1 MKTSKPFA
9 TISYNSKDF
18 LLTKLDEFCL
28 LGHIDFFAFV
38 EHFAEDDE
46 TKNHKHLYVVPSGR
60 IDTEQLRKALLEID
74 PLNPA
79 QKPLGC
85 LPCKSSKFADWFLY
99 SLHDSRYL
107 ASKGQS
113 RKYHYTKEDFF
124 TSDNDFFIEEI
135 HTIDMSKLNR
145 LDVLVNAVDNNIPF
159 EELVRNGIIPM
170 QQFVGYERAYNLLS
184 HTFAFRNG
192 RLTHNDEVI
201 DLETGEVEFDPQL
214 TIAFDSAIANKKK

>member
-1 MKTSKPFA
+1 M
-9 TISYNSKDF
+9 
-18 LLTKLDEFCL
+18 
-28 LGHIDFFAFV
+28 
-38 EHFAEDDE
+38 
-46 TKNHKHLYVVPSGR
+46 
-60 IDTEQLRKALLEID
+60 LEID

-99 SLHDSRYL
+99 ALHDSRYL

-184 HTFAFRNG
+184 HNFAFRNG
-192 RLTHNDEVI
+192 RLNHNDEVI

-214 TIAFDSAIANKKK
+214 AISFESAISNKKNNEPKG